1 MARAMLLSRD
11 RRRYFDP
18 AERIDMTPHRPLFHA
33 ACGIAS
39 ALVLTGL
46 VSCSNGSNQDVRD
59 ARAAELEAVREQR
72 QQEAEQRR
80 EQMVES
86 ADARED
92 AVEELAEG
100 LPPETEERLDAEAD
114 FMEDR
119 EVFRADARER
129 LEKIDA
135 RITELQALVDQA
147 GYRATLE
154 AKRSLDEAK
163 TQRDLVQ
170 QQIDRLPTVT
180 SDQWMSATTMVEE
193 RLDELAALVEEASD
207 EVETA
212 L

>member
-1 MARAMLLSRD
+1 
-11 RRRYFDP
+11 
-18 AERIDMTPHRPLFHA
+18 MTPHRSLFPA
-33 ACGIAS
+33 AFGIAS
-39 ALVLTGL
+39 AVVLTGL
-46 VSCSNGSNQDVRD
+46 VSCSNRSSQDVRD

-72 QQEAEQRR
+72 EQQAELRR
-80 EQMVES
+80 EQAEES
-86 ADARED
+86 ADVRED

-100 LPPETEERLDAEAD
+100 LPPETEERLNAEAD

-119 EVFRADARER
+119 EAFRAESRAR
-129 LEKIDA
+129 LEKLDA
-135 RITELQALVDQA
+135 RIIELQALVDQA

-163 TQRDLVQ
+163 TQRDLAQ
-170 QQIDRLPTVT
+170 QQIDRLSAIT
-180 SDQWMSATTMVEE
+180 SDQWTSATTMVEE